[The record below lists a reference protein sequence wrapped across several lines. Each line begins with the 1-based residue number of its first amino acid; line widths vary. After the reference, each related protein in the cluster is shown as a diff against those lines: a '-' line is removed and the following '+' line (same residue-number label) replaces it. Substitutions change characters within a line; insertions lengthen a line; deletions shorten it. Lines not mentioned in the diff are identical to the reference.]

1 MTNKELTQYLREAL
15 KKLAARKP
23 DYKHYDKYVRILQLQ
38 LVDAEEHHAM
48 ETKLRKAAE
57 SELAKVPQPAPQ
69 EESQVI
75 SQLTAVLGHLSDLS
89 KMPTSKLVDIIHS
102 AQQVIDSRHAFG
114 ERRSSSDSGS
124 SGSPTRPGLGNN
136 AFGERRNSSSSGGN
150 NATLVDS
157 AVEASVA
164 AGQSGFII
172 SSPNSKYRGM
182 GGLPTFKATTMEC
195 CNVCWDNGS
204 DGVCGA
210 CNKAMCEDCYT
221 KCTNCPYCRTG
232 EGSIVQKKAGF
243 VKLAHTTSYYC

>member
-1 MTNKELTQYLREAL
+1 MRLPALDELDDRTYGGRKMTNKELTQYLREAL

-57 SELAKVPQPAPQ
+57 AELAKVPQPAPP

-102 AQQVIDSRHAFG
+102 AQQVIDSRH
-114 ERRSSSDSGS
+114 
-124 SGSPTRPGLGNN
+124 